1 MANIGTIPSNFQ
13 AILNMLKKQ
22 EGGRLHRNPGE
33 KDITNGYGIYKYV
46 HPNADIWTYY
56 NKLAVAVGIT
66 EPSYNWSDINLKVVQ
81 ANVDPAEELWLS
93 YLFYKDYYAPICLE
107 QCDEII
113 TPAIASIYANGSKL
127 CIRSMQGAL
136 CKLYRDYVKDASFP
150 SDFAIDGSFGPA
162 TKAWFLKVST
172 LDKRLIQEFKR
183 QFLSHCKYEYQR
195 LAESNPEKF
204 GKFLKGWNNRVDS
217 LI

>member
-1 MANIGTIPSNFQ
+1 
-13 AILNMLKKQ
+13 
-22 EGGRLHRNPGE
+22 
-33 KDITNGYGIYKYV
+33 
-46 HPNADIWTYY
+46 
-56 NKLAVAVGIT
+56 
-66 EPSYNWSDINLKVVQ
+66 
-81 ANVDPAEELWLS
+81 
-93 YLFYKDYYAPICLE
+93 
-107 QCDEII
+107 
-113 TPAIASIYANGSKL
+113 
-127 CIRSMQGAL
+127 MQGAL